1 MSAMSSQAGS
11 RASLAQLSSPRA
23 GERVPDDRPDP
34 RAESLAEEVQ
44 TLAGV

>member
-23 GERVPDDRPDP
+23 GGRVPYDRADP
-34 RAESLAEEVQ
+34 RAASLVEEVQ